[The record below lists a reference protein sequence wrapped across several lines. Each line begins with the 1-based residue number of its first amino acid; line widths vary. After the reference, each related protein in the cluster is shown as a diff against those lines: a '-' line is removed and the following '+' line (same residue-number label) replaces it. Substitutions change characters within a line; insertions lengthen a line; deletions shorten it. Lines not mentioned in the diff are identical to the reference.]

1 MFQAPGLPRHL
12 ETNVEVHES
21 SVGIGR
27 RIKELRGRRGITAK
41 KLADLVN
48 TVGVRCDR
56 STVTKLETGR
66 RQNVTVVELLA
77 FARVLD
83 VAPVNLLIPLSNKGT
98 FPVTPAEHVDVS
110 EARAW
115 IRGSKPLPN
124 TDLRIFH
131 TEVPLDELG
140 QS

>member
-1 MFQAPGLPRHL
+1 M
-12 ETNVEVHES
+12 EVHES

-27 RIKELRGRRGITAK
+27 RIKELRRRRGITAQG
-41 KLADLVN
+41 LADLVSA
-48 TVGVRCDR
+48 TGVRCDR
-56 STVTKLETGR
+56 WTVTKLETGR

-77 FARVLD
+77 FARVLE
-83 VAPVNLLIPLSNKGT
+83 VAPVNLLISPTNEGT
-98 FPVTPAEHVDVS
+98 FPVTPAECVDLR

-115 IRGSKPLPN
+115 FRGVKPLPN

-131 TEVPLDELG
+131 TEVPLNELG